1 MTAPESSPVETLFEI
16 AGGYLLVRSL
26 HAVANVGVADALG
39 EAPMAVSAL
48 AEATDTNADALG
60 RILRLLS
67 ANGVFELRG
76 ETIAHTPASQLLRT
90 DHPQSMRPLVR
101 MLGQPVIWKVLEH
114 FEDSLRSGQP
124 AVGRVLPEGFW
135 SYFGK
140 HADEARIFDAAMT
153 AKARGHIAGI
163 LAAYDFGRFKTV
175 ADIGGGAGHLL
186 KAVLD
191 AAPQAQ
197 GVLFDLPHV
206 VEKAAP
212 LASPRLKLRAGDFF
226 KDALPAADAY
236 LIMEVIHDWPDAE
249 SVAILSAIRRAA
261 PRDAKLLL
269 IEQIVPDTPGPDW
282 SKALDVLMLTLLGGK
297 QRTIAEYRA
306 LLGKA
311 GFRLEREIKTP
322 GISILEATPA
332 S

>member
-1 MTAPESSPVETLFEI
+1 MPETSPVETLFQI

-26 HAVANVGVADALG
+26 HAVADLGVADALG
-39 EAPMAVSAL
+39 EEPTTISAL
-48 AEATDTNADALG
+48 AKATDTNADALG
-60 RILRLLS
+60 RIVRLLS

-76 ETIAHTPASQLLRT
+76 DSVRHTPASRLLRS

-101 MLGQPVIWKVLEH
+101 MLGLPVNWKVAEH
-114 FEDSLRSGQP
+114 LKESLRSGEP

-135 SYFGK
+135 SHFAK
-140 HADEARIFDAAMT
+140 HEEDARIFDAAMT
-153 AKARGHIAGI
+153 AKAQGHIAGI
-163 LAAYDFGRFKTV
+163 LAAYDFGKFKTI

-186 KAVLD
+186 KAVLG
-191 AAPQAQ
+191 AAPRAQ
-197 GVLFDLPHV
+197 GILFDLPRV

-212 LASPRLKLRAGDFF
+212 LASPRLTLRGGDFF
-226 KDALPAADAY
+226 KDALPAADGY

-249 SVAILSAIRRAA
+249 SVAILSAIRRVA
-261 PRDAKLLL
+261 PRDAKLLM
-269 IEQIVPDTPGPDW
+269 IEQIIPDTPGPDW

-322 GISILEATPA
+322 GISILEAMPA
-332 S
+332 T

>member
-1 MTAPESSPVETLFEI
+1 MPETSPFDTLFQI
-16 AGGYLLVRSL
+16 AGGHMLVRSL
-26 HAVANVGVADALG
+26 HAVADLGVADALG
-39 EAPMAVSAL
+39 ENPATISAL
-48 AEATDTNADALG
+48 AKATDANADALG
-60 RILRLLS
+60 RILRLLA

-76 ETIAHTPASQLLRT
+76 DTVSHSPASDLLRS

-101 MLGQPVIWKVLEH
+101 MLGLPVIWKVAEH
-114 FEDSLRSGQP
+114 LQESLRSGEP
-124 AVGRVLPEGFW
+124 AVGRVLPDGFW
-135 SYFGK
+135 SYFAK
-140 HADEARIFDAAMT
+140 HEEDARIFDAAMT
-153 AKARGHIAGI
+153 AKAQGHIAGI
-163 LAAYDFGRFKTV
+163 LGAYDFGQFKTI

-197 GVLFDLPHV
+197 GVLFDLPRV
-206 VEKAAP
+206 VGAASP
-212 LASPRLKLRAGDFF
+212 ASPRLLLRGGDFF
-226 KDALPAADAY
+226 KDALPEADGY

-261 PRDAKLLL
+261 PKGAKLLL

-282 SKALDVLMLTLLGGK
+282 SKALDVLMLINLGGK

-306 LLGKA
+306 LLDKA

-322 GISILEATPA
+322 GISILEATP